1 MQRHRHEQVGIG
13 EEGRAHPAHPFAE
26 GGRAMQA
33 IAVLEGQDEPPAAV
47 VVAQGRARPVVGGR
61 RLSAGTAKRAR
72 AQLVRKGEAA
82 AGAAR
87 LAQERDVAPA
97 DGAERIG
104 RFDLLRASETA
115 RRQHDVE
122 ERATGALEGGV
133 SEREHAPRWEREP
146 ASLSMRR
153 AIASPIADALYGAMA
168 EDELLVFDRRAVRQH
183 RERAARL
190 GTAEF
195 LFEEA
200 AERLAE
206 RLGDIKRGFARA
218 LVLGARRGAMA
229 HSLRSSAGFEIVI
242 EADDA
247 PGFLRRPAATP
258 RVAAEAEALPF
269 AAEAFDLVVSPLA
282 LHWTNDLPGALLQL
296 RRCLKPDGLL
306 LASMLGGET
315 LHELRGAF
323 LEAELAE
330 EGGVSPRVSPT
341 ADGRDL
347 AGLLQRA
354 GFALPVVDTDRI
366 PVTYPNALALMAELR
381 AMGETN
387 ALRERRRRFTR
398 RTTLLRAAEA
408 YRALAGTPDGRVAAR
423 FEIVTMTAWAPHQSQ
438 PKPLRPGS
446 AAARLADA
454 LGTVERPAGDKAGR

>member
-1 MQRHRHEQVGIG
+1 
-13 EEGRAHPAHPFAE
+13 
-26 GGRAMQA
+26 
-33 IAVLEGQDEPPAAV
+33 
-47 VVAQGRARPVVGGR
+47 
-61 RLSAGTAKRAR
+61 
-72 AQLVRKGEAA
+72 
-82 AGAAR
+82 
-87 LAQERDVAPA
+87 
-97 DGAERIG
+97 
-104 RFDLLRASETA
+104 
-115 RRQHDVE
+115 
-122 ERATGALEGGV
+122 
-133 SEREHAPRWEREP
+133 
-146 ASLSMRR
+146 MRR
-153 AIASPIADALYGAMA
+153 GIASPIADALYGAMA
-168 EDELLVFDRRAVRQH
+168 EDEFLVFDRRAVRQH

-206 RLGDIKRGFARA
+206 RLGDIKRSFSRA

-229 HSLRSSAGFEIVI
+229 HGLRSRAGFEIVI
-242 EADDA
+242 ESDDA
-247 PGFLRRPAATP
+247 LGFLRRPAATP

-296 RRCLKPDGLL
+296 RRCLRPDGLL
-306 LASMLGGET
+306 LASMLGGDT
-315 LHELRGAF
+315 LNQLRSAF

-330 EGGVSPRVSPT
+330 EGGISPRVSPT

-366 PVTYPNALALMAELR
+366 PVTYPNALALMVELR

-423 FEIVTMTAWAPHQSQ
+423 FEIVTMTAWAPHLSQ